1 MQTGSGRLG
10 GRILLALLTL
20 YALTMI
26 APDLYRVVR
35 PLSAFGLATN
45 ADGLVYDVQAQ
56 FSEDDESPAW
66 RAGLRPGDRLD
77 LEAMRCYP
85 VDTILCATNLALW
98 GGFNYV
104 MPGRQGIL
112 LIKATPERPAREV
125 ALIAGPRP
133 DSIAI
138 DIVLVIGQIAG
149 ILVVLGA
156 TWLVWLRPGGMTWG
170 FFAYAITFNP
180 GQSFQFYAF
189 MQQWPQAMLAQ
200 SIASCLMQA
209 AGYTGLLLFAL
220 RVPVDR
226 TQGRWRLIERA
237 LPAVFIL
244 LFLVS
249 LSSLGSVFGY
259 PTEYAYRAS
268 LVVGFAVSVAALAIL
283 IGRRK
288 DLSPR
293 DYQRIRW
300 VIWGCLIGLPAYL
313 IGELS
318 QETSVPS
325 SLFGTGAVSEDIT
338 GLFYLINGVL
348 CLFVVEAVRRP
359 TVVSVWVPLRR
370 ATALGLLL
378 SVPAFFIHEELNTIH
393 ELTELPKWA
402 WVLVAS
408 ALIFLISRLHDFA
421 TELTERLFDREFH
434 HAKEHLTAVSKTIQ
448 GAGSLAE
455 IERLLV
461 DEPVKSLRLASAALF
476 REEAGMF
483 RRRASLG
490 WDATHRDTLTGSGRL
505 LGGRLLHGGPFA
517 LDGIRGIDLLDARYP
532 QNVAR
537 PVLGVPVANPM
548 HCFAVLLYSA
558 HEVGTDLDSDER
570 QLLAS
575 LAHDAEIAYSRVD
588 RETLQKR
595 IEILEGK
602 LARFA
607 TVKGQPGL

>member
-45 ADGLVYDVQAQ
+45 ADGLVYDVQAR

-133 DSIAI
+133 DTIAI

-156 TWLVWLRPGGMTWG
+156 AWLVWLRPGGMTWG

-226 TQGRWRLIERA
+226 TEGRWRLIERA

-325 SLFGTGAVSEDIT
+325 SLFGAGAVSEDIT

-434 HAKEHLTAVSKTIQ
+434 HAKEHLAAVSKTIQ
-448 GAGSLAE
+448 GANSLAE

-490 WDATHRDTLTGSGRL
+490 WDPTHRDTLTGSGRL
-505 LGGRLLHGGPFA
+505 LGGRLLHCGAFA
-517 LDGIRGIDLLDARYP
+517 LDGIGGIDLLDARYP
-532 QNVAR
+532 QGVAR
-537 PVLGVPVANPM
+537 PVVGVPVANPTY
-548 HCFAVLLYSA
+548 CFAVLLYSA
-558 HEVGTDLDSDER
+558 HEVGTDLDGDER

-575 LAHDAEIAYSRVD
+575 LARDAEIAYSRVD